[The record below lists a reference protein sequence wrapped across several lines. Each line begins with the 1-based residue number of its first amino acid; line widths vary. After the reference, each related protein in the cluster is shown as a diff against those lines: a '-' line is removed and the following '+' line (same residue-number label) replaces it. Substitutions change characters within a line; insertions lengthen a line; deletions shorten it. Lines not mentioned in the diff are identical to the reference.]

1 MLLYFMIVALL
12 DWLGPVPWFDQNGWL
27 ATYLEKTRKWRD
39 GLMKAKMVSLPR
51 AIISGARDLQWIE
64 ATPGDL
70 MALRIHSRDVAG
82 AFTVVEARVM
92 PFSGPPLHIHNER
105 DEIFEVLEGR
115 FRFICSGD
123 TFDIAAGTTVVVP
136 RGVAHAWVNLGSRPA
151 RLLFSFVPGGIDG
164 LFEEI
169 GRTQPDQWE
178 ALAALH
184 DTDIVGPPLVVE
196 GAAEPCRAYRGE
208 NIAFLMPL
216 P

>member
-1 MLLYFMIVALL
+1 MLVWLLIVGLMHS
-12 DWLGPVPWFDQNGWL
+12 LGPLSVFRRNSWL
-27 ATYLEKTRKWRD
+27 VAYLQRTRKWRNS
-39 GLMKAKMVSLPR
+39 LMKGKLVPLPG
-51 AIISGARDLQWIE
+51 AIVAGVEDLHWIE

-92 PFSGPPLHIHNER
+92 PFSGPPLHVHNER

-115 FRFICSGD
+115 FRFHCAHE

-136 RGVAHAWVNLGSRPA
+136 RGVPHAWVNLGSRPA

-169 GRTQPDQWE
+169 GRTPPDQWA

-196 GAAEPCRAYRGE
+196 GAAEPCRTYRGE

>member
-1 MLLYFMIVALL
+1 MLLCFFIIALM
-12 DWLGPVPWFDQNGWL
+12 DWLAPLRWL
-27 ATYLEKTRKWRD
+27 GEDSWLVAHLEKTWKWRNS
-39 GLMKAKMVSLPR
+39 LMKAKFVSLPR
-51 AIISGARDLQWIE
+51 AIVTGARDLHWIE
-64 ATPGDL
+64 VTPGDL

-115 FRFICSGD
+115 FRFVCADEIV
-123 TFDIAAGTTVVVP
+123 DITAGTTIVVP
-136 RGVAHAWVNLGSRPA
+136 RGVPHAWVNLGARPA
-151 RLLFSFVPGGIDG
+151 RLLFSFVPGGIDE

-169 GRTQPDQWE
+169 GRTPPDQWA
-178 ALAALH
+178 ALAAQH

>member
-1 MLLYFMIVALL
+1 MLVWFLVVGLMHWV
-12 DWLGPVPWFDQNGWL
+12 GPVSWFGRNSWL
-27 ATYLEKTRKWRD
+27 MAYLRKTRQWRS
-39 GLMKAKMVSLPR
+39 GLMKPRLVSLPG
-51 AIISGARDLQWIE
+51 AIVTGARDLHWIE

-92 PFSGPPLHIHNER
+92 PFSGPPLHVHNER

-115 FRFICSGD
+115 FRFLCAGD
-123 TFDIAAGTTVVVP
+123 TFDITAGTTVVVP

-169 GRTQPDQWE
+169 GRTPPDQWA

-184 DTDIVGPPLVVE
+184 VVE

>member
-1 MLLYFMIVALL
+1 MLLCFVILALM
-12 DWLGPVPWFDQNGWL
+12 DWLGPVHWL
-27 ATYLEKTRKWRD
+27 GKNNRLVAYLRKTRKWRN
-39 GLMKAKMVSLPR
+39 GLMKAKLVSLPG
-51 AIISGARDLQWIE
+51 AIVAGAHDLHWIE

-92 PFSGPPLHIHNER
+92 PFSGPPLHVHNER

-115 FRFICSGD
+115 FRFICANE
-123 TFDIAAGTTVVVP
+123 TFDISAGTTVVVP
-136 RGVAHAWVNLGSRPA
+136 RGAAHAWVNLGSRPA
-151 RLLFSFVPGGIDG
+151 RLLFSFVPGGIDD

-169 GRTQPDQWE
+169 GRTPPDQWA

-184 DTDIVGPPLVVE
+184 DTHIVGAPLVVE
-196 GAAEPCRAYRGE
+196 GAAEPCRVFRGE
-208 NIAFLMPL
+208 NLAFLMPL

>member
-1 MLLYFMIVALL
+1 M
-12 DWLGPVPWFDQNGWL
+12 N
-27 ATYLEKTRKWRD
+27 
-39 GLMKAKMVSLPR
+39 AKLVSLPG
-51 AIISGARDLQWIE
+51 AIVTGAKDLHWIE

-92 PFSGPPLHIHNER
+92 PFSGPPLHVHNER

-115 FRFICSGD
+115 FRFICAGEI
-123 TFDIAAGTTVVVP
+123 FDITEGTTVVVP

-151 RLLFSFVPGGIDG
+151 RLLFSFVPGGIDD

-169 GRTQPDQWE
+169 GRTPPDEWA

>member
-1 MLLYFMIVALL
+1 MLMRFLIVGLMH
-12 DWLGPVPWFDQNGWL
+12 WLGPVSWFGRNNWLTAYLQN
-27 ATYLEKTRKWRD
+27 TRAWRSD
-39 GLMKAKMVSLPR
+39 LMKAKLVSLPG
-51 AIISGARDLQWIE
+51 AIVTGAQDLHWIE

-92 PFSGPPLHIHNER
+92 PFSGPPLHVHNER

-115 FRFICSGD
+115 FRFLCAGEI
-123 TFDIAAGTTVVVP
+123 FDITAGTTVVVP

-169 GRTQPDQWE
+169 GRTPPDQWA

-184 DTDIVGPPLVVE
+184 DTDIIGPPIVVE
-196 GAAEPCRAYRGE
+196 GAMEPCRAYRGE

>member
-1 MLLYFMIVALL
+1 MFLCLLITSLL
-12 DWLGPVPWFDQNGWL
+12 SWFGSIRWFGNSGQLAAYLQN
-27 ATYLEKTRKWRD
+27 TREWRD
-39 GLMKAKMVSLPR
+39 RLMKAKLVSLPG
-51 AIISGARDLQWIE
+51 AIVTGAEDLHWIE

-92 PFSGPPLHIHNER
+92 PFSGPPLHVHHER

-115 FRFICSGD
+115 FRFLCGEE
-123 TFDIAAGTTVVVP
+123 TFDIPAGTTVVVP
-136 RGVAHAWVNLGSRPA
+136 RGVSHAWVNLGMRPA

-169 GRTQPDQWE
+169 GRTPPDQWA

-184 DTDIVGPPLVVE
+184 DTDIVGPPVIVE
-196 GAAEPCRAYRGE
+196 GAAEPCRVYRGD
-208 NIAFLMPL
+208 NVAFLMPL